1 LEVLRHS
8 YSFFA
13 SISFNHKE
21 RFAKVMPKQ
30 AKLFMH
36 GNGLDF
42 SEIKGFDELA

>member
-1 LEVLRHS
+1 
-8 YSFFA
+8 
-13 SISFNHKE
+13 
-21 RFAKVMPKQ
+21 MPKQ